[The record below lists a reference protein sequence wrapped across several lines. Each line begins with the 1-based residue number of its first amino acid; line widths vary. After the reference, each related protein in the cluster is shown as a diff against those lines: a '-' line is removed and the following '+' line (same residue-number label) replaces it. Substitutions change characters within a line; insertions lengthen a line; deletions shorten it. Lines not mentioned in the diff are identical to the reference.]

1 MTPDPSE
8 PSPAEASHCATSHCA
23 TPRDAW
29 DGHARS
35 VICLIGPMASGKST
49 LGRAVARELGV
60 PFADTDAL
68 VVAQHGPIADLF
80 AERGE
85 AEFRRLETEA
95 LRTAL
100 AAASVHGGVI
110 ATGGGAVVV
119 PENRELLSGV
129 FTAYLTISRDA
140 VAPRILRD
148 RHRPLLGPRPA
159 PDDEPPAPD
168 AGPLERWAQILAER
182 EPLYREAAQT
192 VVDVGTGP
200 VATNAARILSAYRRH
215 TQATEEQQK

>member
-8 PSPAEASHCATSHCA
+8 PSSGEAPRYA

-68 VVAQHGPIADLF
+68 VVAQHGPIAEIF
-80 AERGE
+80 SERGE
-85 AEFRRLETEA
+85 ADFRRLETEA
-95 LRTAL
+95 LRAAL

-119 PENRELLSGV
+119 PENRELLAGV
-129 FTAYLTISRDA
+129 FTAYLTITREA

-148 RHRPLLGPRPA
+148 RHRPLLATRASAGDA
-159 PDDEPPAPD
+159 PPAEEET
-168 AGPLERWAQILAER
+168 GPVERWAQILAER
-182 EPLYREAAQT
+182 EPLYRAASHV
-192 VVDVGTGP
+192 VVDVGTEP
-200 VATNAARILSAYRRH
+200 VATNAARILSAYARY